1 MKKLLGEIGTK
12 TANAVNTA
20 VKTVDKALTVEG
32 SVPHSAQHTG
42 DGRPSGAQERHQ
54 RYGTAGAHPPLQ
66 LRSDLTFTDRL
77 D

>member
-20 VKTVDKALTVEG
+20 VKTVDKVLTVEG

-42 DGRPSGAQERHQ
+42 DGGPSGAHERYL
-54 RYGTAGAHPPLQ
+54 RYGTAAPHLPMQ
-66 LRSDLTFTDRL
+66 LLSAATCTRNF
-77 D
+77 